1 MAIFSTVLPA
11 FLMNADI
18 QRIGAGSAS
27 IISSAGPIGTL
38 IMAFFV
44 LEEALT
50 LPQLAGTFLVLMGAY
65 VVSRAKD

>member
-1 MAIFSTVLPA
+1 
-11 FLMNADI
+11 MNADI